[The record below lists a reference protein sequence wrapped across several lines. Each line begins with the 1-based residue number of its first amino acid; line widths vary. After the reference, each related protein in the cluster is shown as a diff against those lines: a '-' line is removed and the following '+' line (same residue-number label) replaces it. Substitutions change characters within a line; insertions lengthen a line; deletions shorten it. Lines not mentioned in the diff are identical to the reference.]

1 MKKLLGI
8 IVLGLLLS
16 GNAYSNEVQDQK
28 VLETISMKCKY
39 FSYKI
44 DREKDYATVY
54 KKFYYKKVGYW
65 NIYAKRS
72 KIDEKTILPE
82 TILRS
87 EKSIE
92 IGKGGYRLE
101 TYVKHSELTNGI
113 CKQCQI
119 ILDFKKLRRKGKG
132 NWKGKPYN
140 LNEKCKLIK
149 S

>member
-8 IVLGLLLS
+8 VVLGLFLS
-16 GNAYSNEVQDQK
+16 GNAYSNQAQDQK

-39 FSYKI
+39 FSYQI

-54 KKFYYKKVGYW
+54 KKQAGYW
-65 NIYAKRS
+65 EMYAERS

-82 TILRS
+82 TAFRT

-92 IGKGGYRLE
+92 ILKGGYRLE
-101 TYVKHSELTNGI
+101 TYVKHAELTNGI
-113 CKQCQI
+113 CKQCKI
-119 ILDFKKLRRKGKG
+119 ILDFKKLRKKGKG

-140 LNEKCKLIK
+140 LNEKCKLIE